1 MAMDAGLVTRA
12 IVVWLGWGRAAW
24 PDRNEASLVAEFGT
38 DVAVDVLPEVR
49 RLERDFYASDARR
62 VAADLSTMGDQ
73 AAAEFRA
80 RHPEIGAEAVEALAW
95 SYTFDYR

>member
-1 MAMDAGLVTRA
+1 MDEDLVTRA

-24 PDRNEASLVAEFGT
+24 PHRNEATLVAEFGT

-49 RLERDFYASDARR
+49 RLEREFYMSDAWR
-62 VAADLSTMGDQ
+62 VAPDLSTMGDQ

-80 RHPEIGAEAVEALAW
+80 RHPEIGEDAVEALAW